1 MGPMSAG
8 PRPPNADPV
17 ARERAL
23 DPRTG
28 LPVVRYVGPY
38 PPTLRPGA
46 PAPVGAWR
54 VLASEPRDGRWF
66 VELETAASARP
77 LAEVASSVDDGDVEE
92 LLEVLED
99 AARLGVAHGGLTI
112 DRLWRHGPSVRVE
125 GYGVGWAPE
134 ADADGDRA
142 AVARALLDLP
152 GTAITA
158 PMRARLEALA
168 GHPTGAEAP
177 PPVAPAPAPA
187 DAPPPRPPAA
197 PPVAATFVKGPPPG
211 ARVRPGDTPL
221 APLHERAAR
230 AVARAQASAEGRRR
244 LALGAT
250 LVLAVVVLAS
260 LSVALQRR
268 PEPVAP
274 VAGSAVAYVVDVRV
288 EPAGL
293 PPARLVVLES
303 PPGSRLVAGT
313 VVGSV
318 PRRVPLD
325 RAGTWRFEAHF
336 LDRRSEPATLE
347 LPRDRS
353 LVLVFPD
360 PTTAAP

>member
-8 PRPPNADPV
+8 PRPPNDDPV

-28 LPVVRYVGPY
+28 LPVVRYVGPH

-54 VLASEPRDGRWF
+54 VLVAEERDGRWF

-77 LAEVASSVDDGDVEE
+77 LAEVATSVDDGDVED

-125 GYGVGWAPE
+125 GYGVGWDL
-134 ADADGDRA
+134 DASVDADRA

-158 PMRARLEALA
+158 PVRTRLMELA
-168 GHPTGAEAP
+168 GSASPEGASAVN
-177 PPVAPAPAPA
+177 PPVVNPPAMTPPAVTPAATNAPGPAARPTTPIPGLD
-187 DAPPPRPPAA
+187 DAPTTA

-211 ARVRPGDTPL
+211 AR
-221 APLHERAAR
+221 
-230 AVARAQASAEGRRR
+230 AVSYTH
-244 LALGAT
+244 LT
-250 LVLAVVVLAS
+250 L
-260 LSVALQRR
+260 
-268 PEPVAP
+268 
-274 VAGSAVAYVVDVRV
+274 
-288 EPAGL
+288 
-293 PPARLVVLES
+293 
-303 PPGSRLVAGT
+303 
-313 VVGSV
+313 
-318 PRRVPLD
+318 
-325 RAGTWRFEAHF
+325 
-336 LDRRSEPATLE
+336 
-347 LPRDRS
+347 
-353 LVLVFPD
+353 
-360 PTTAAP
+360 PTTPYV

>member
-54 VLASEPRDGRWF
+54 VLASESRDGRWV

-77 LAEVASSVDDGDVEE
+77 LAEVAASVDDGDVEE
-92 LLEVLED
+92 LLDVLED
-99 AARLGVAHGGLTI
+99 AERLGVAHGGLTI
-112 DRLWRHGPSVRVE
+112 DRLWRHGASVRVE

-134 ADADGDRA
+134 ASVDADRA
-142 AVARALLDLP
+142 AIARALLDLP
-152 GTAITA
+152 GTSITA
-158 PMRARLEALA
+158 PIRTHLEELA
-168 GHPTGAEAP
+168 GS
-177 PPVAPAPAPA
+177 PASG
-187 DAPPPRPPAA
+187 DAPRPASPTPALDAAPPAA
-197 PPVAATFVKGPPPG
+197 PRVAATFVKGPPPG
-211 ARVRPGDTPL
+211 ATVRPGDTPL

-250 LVLAVVVLAS
+250 LVFAVVVLAS

-268 PEPVAP
+268 PQPAAAVAD
-274 VAGSAVAYVVDVRV
+274 GAVAYVVDVRI

-325 RAGTWRFEAHF
+325 RAGTWRFEARF

-347 LPRDRS
+347 LPGDRS

>member
-54 VLASEPRDGRWF
+54 VLSSENRDGRWV

-77 LAEVASSVDDGDVEE
+77 LAEVAASVDDGDVEE
-92 LLEVLED
+92 LLDVLED
-99 AARLGVAHGGLTI
+99 AAHLGVAHGGLTI
-112 DRLWRHGPSVRVE
+112 ERLWRHGPSVRVE
-125 GYGVGWAPE
+125 GYGVGWTPAASVE
-134 ADADGDRA
+134 ADRAD
-142 AVARALLDLP
+142 VARALLDLP

-158 PMRARLEALA
+158 PVRSRLSELA
-168 GHPTGAEAP
+168 GRASGDGARRAALPT
-177 PPVAPAPAPA
+177 PAPG
-187 DAPPPRPPAA
+187 DAPPTAPR
-197 PPVAATFVKGPPPG
+197 VVATFVKGPPPG
-211 ARVRPGDTPL
+211 ARVRPGDTPM

-230 AVARAQASAEGRRR
+230 AVARAQASVEGRRR
-244 LALGAT
+244 LALGAL
-250 LVLAVVVLAS
+250 LVVSVIVLAS
-260 LSVALQRR
+260 LSVVLQRR
-268 PEPVAP
+268 PQSIAA
-274 VAGSAVAYVVDVRV
+274 VAGTAVAYVVDVRI
-288 EPAGL
+288 EPTGL

-303 PPGSRLVAGT
+303 PPGSRLTAGT
-313 VVGSV
+313 VIGSV

-325 RAGTWRFEAHF
+325 RAGTWRFEARF

-347 LPRDRS
+347 VPRDHA

>member
-1 MGPMSAG
+1 MGAMSAG

-17 ARERAL
+17 AREPAL

-28 LPVVRYVGPY
+28 LPVVRYVGPH
-38 PPTLRPGA
+38 PPTLNPGA
-46 PAPVGAWR
+46 PAPTGAWR
-54 VLASEPRDGRWF
+54 VLAAEARDGRWF

-77 LAEVASSVDDGDVEE
+77 LAEVAASVDDGDVEE

-112 DRLWRHGPSVRVE
+112 DRLWRHGPSVRIE
-125 GYGVGWAPE
+125 GFGVGWAPE
-134 ADADGDRA
+134 ASVEADRA
-142 AVARALLDLP
+142 ALARALLDLP

-158 PMRARLEALA
+158 PIRAHLA
-168 GHPTGAEAP
+168 ELAHD
-177 PPVAPAPAPA
+177 PAPTSPASASPA
-187 DAPPPRPPAA
+187 DPTPALDPAPETAPR
-197 PPVAATFVKGPPPG
+197 VAATFVKGPPPG
-211 ARVRPGDTPL
+211 ARVRPGDTPM

-250 LVLAVVVLAS
+250 LVFAVVVLAS

-268 PEPVAP
+268 PQPVAA
-274 VAGSAVAYVVDVRV
+274 VAESAVAYVVDVRI

-325 RAGTWRFEAHF
+325 RAGTWRFEARF

-347 LPRDRS
+347 LPGTQT